1 MKSPFFNTLFIFL
14 ALTGCY
20 PSSTGNDA
28 ATLSSVSRREALP
41 LNGTFKATQVW
52 ASSEDGFGARTAVHA
67 KAEDLNTPL
76 WRVRLSIDSEGS
88 GMIQGLVKCTGPAPT
103 TGSPS
108 RIKPHQVLNLMFGAL
123 GMANLIRQT
132 LDDVQCARSADGAIA
147 SLLAVNPSRNFIGNL
162 QESLPKNLGVFGE
175 VKSLQAADNECRK
188 MRGFRYIN
196 VQQSS
201 ACVGFTD
208 ASANRVRFLILPPA
222 EIYVV
227 RVDMVRD

>member
-20 PSSTGNDA
+20 PSSTGNNSEILSGA
-28 ATLSSVSRREALP
+28 AKREALP
-41 LNGTFKATQVW
+41 INGTFKATQVW
-52 ASSEDGFGARTAVHA
+52 GSSEDGFGVRTAARA
-67 KAEDLNTPL
+67 KAEDLNMPL
-76 WRVRLSIDSEGS
+76 WRVRLSLDSEGS
-88 GMIQGLVKCTGPAPT
+88 GMIQGLVKCSGPAPT
-103 TGSPS
+103 TVSPS

-123 GMANLIRQT
+123 GMAYLIRQT
-132 LDDVQCARSADGAIA
+132 IDDVQCAQSADGAIA

-175 VKSLQAADNECRK
+175 VKSLQAADTECRK
-188 MRGFRYIN
+188 MRGFRYVN

-208 ASANRVRFLILPPA
+208 ASANHVRFLILPPA
-222 EIYVV
+222 EIFVV
-227 RVDMVRD
+227 SVDLVRE